1 METIE
6 RTNILLE
13 EILAEIRKIT
23 NYINLLEQRRV
34 EAEKKVKHSDMIR
47 AFMY

>member
-34 EAEKKVKHSDMIR
+34 EAEKKVISLKDYQASN
-47 AFMY
+47 